1 MAPGFP
7 GIHHMRAEEARAT
20 VDWVRAI
27 PLIVVH
33 VLCLGVFLVGW
44 SWTAVSVAIG
54 LYFIRMFA
62 IRAGTIATFRFCS
75 LVPSTLGIHFTHRND
90 NNSQVIDL
98 LVRPAG
104 IEPATL
110 SLEG

>member
-1 MAPGFP
+1 MTSDLQPLIRANGRELPKNGEGSKGSNGESTWLPIVRWFDLWA

-62 IRAGTIATFRFCS
+62 I
-75 LVPSTLGIHFTHRND
+75 
-90 NNSQVIDL
+90 
-98 LVRPAG
+98 
-104 IEPATL
+104 
-110 SLEG
+110 

>member
-62 IRAGTIATFRFCS
+62 ITGWYHRYFSLLLSRTVYTGPTFHAWKR
-75 LVPSTLGIHFTHRND
+75 
-90 NNSQVIDL
+90 
-98 LVRPAG
+98 
-104 IEPATL
+104 
-110 SLEG
+110 